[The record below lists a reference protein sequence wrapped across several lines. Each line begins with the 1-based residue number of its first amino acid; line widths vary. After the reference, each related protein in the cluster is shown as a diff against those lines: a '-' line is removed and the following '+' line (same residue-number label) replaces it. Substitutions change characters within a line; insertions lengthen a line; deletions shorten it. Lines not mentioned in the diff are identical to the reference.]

1 MLVLYGRGYMGL
13 EEEIF
18 KEFFNKLEK
27 NDEFPDIVLNDL
39 KSKYEKNNLHSKDKI
54 IEAIRLGDSDEN

>member
-1 MLVLYGRGYMGL
+1 MGL
-13 EEEIF
+13 EKEIL

>member
-1 MLVLYGRGYMGL
+1 MGL

-18 KEFFNKLEK
+18 KEFFSKLEK

-39 KSKYEKNNLHSKDKI
+39 KIRYEKNNLDSKGKI
-54 IEAIRLGDSDEN
+54 IKAIRLGDSDEN